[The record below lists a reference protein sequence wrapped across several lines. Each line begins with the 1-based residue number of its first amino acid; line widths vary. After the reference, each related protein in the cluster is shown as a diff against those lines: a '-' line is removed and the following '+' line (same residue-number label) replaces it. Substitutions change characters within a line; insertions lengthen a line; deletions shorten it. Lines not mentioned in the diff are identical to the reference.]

1 MNLHI
6 FKWTL
11 YCFFLDTLVKRFY
24 FVEKSVLKLSWSW
37 SSEANENYTDG
48 WSLSRGSPVFL
59 WAQVLRWAGP
69 QPSEQLLSAAV
80 GRLRVLSP
88 AEVGDTVWSRR
99 KVVLWNWLGNVR
111 HLVSREGNVTSP
123 LGSHY
128 HWEAFLC
135 PFLPKNTSTI
145 VVYKCVSMKVG
156 VTFDPKS
163 LGFLISQESKAL
175 LLALYHRTGPSHWVH
190 CI

>member
-1 MNLHI
+1 MKTTPMVGL
-6 FKWTL
+6 FLEDPL
-11 YCFFLDTLVKRFY
+11 YFCGLRFCGGQGHSLV
-24 FVEKSVLKLSWSW
+24 
-37 SSEANENYTDG
+37 SSC
-48 WSLSRGSPVFL
+48 W
-59 WAQVLRWAGP
+59 
-69 QPSEQLLSAAV
+69 LSAAV